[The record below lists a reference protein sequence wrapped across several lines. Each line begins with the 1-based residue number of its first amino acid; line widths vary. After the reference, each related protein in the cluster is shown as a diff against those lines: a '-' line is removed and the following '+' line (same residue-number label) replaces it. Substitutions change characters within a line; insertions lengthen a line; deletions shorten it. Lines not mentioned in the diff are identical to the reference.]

1 MIIITVL
8 LIRRIIPLIY
18 LNYVGAEMLYLL
30 AGV

>member
-8 LIRRIIPLIY
+8 LLRRIIPLIY

-30 AGV
+30 TGA